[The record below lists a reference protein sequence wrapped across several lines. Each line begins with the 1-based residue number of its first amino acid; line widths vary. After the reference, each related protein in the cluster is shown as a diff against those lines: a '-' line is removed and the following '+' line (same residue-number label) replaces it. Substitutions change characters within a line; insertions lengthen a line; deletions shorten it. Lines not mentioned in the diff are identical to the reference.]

1 MTENSL
7 KSWSQVAGM
16 QSAWLLNYDAERYPF
31 ARYLRDQV
39 FGVDDLEKLHQTSI
53 CRPGSPPGYPDNLRL
68 RQMMQRLPLS
78 SEFYTIYTRFVH
90 ELVVRYFG
98 GRISYAARPKMRVHL
113 AGSGSVSR
121 WHRDANVTG
130 RLEQINIW
138 LPATNCFAGNTL
150 WVEDN
155 YGTERYQPI
164 PVRLGQALFFDG
176 GLLAHGSVSN
186 DTDTSRV
193 SFDLRFSPSSPT
205 PSAMTMRLLG
215 ERPLASFVAQ
225 LCPSLPPSP

>member
-1 MTENSL
+1 
-7 KSWSQVAGM
+7 M
-16 QSAWLLNYDAERYPF
+16 Q
-31 ARYLRDQV
+31 
-39 FGVDDLEKLHQTSI
+39 H
-53 CRPGSPPGYPDNLRL
+53 
-68 RQMMQRLPLS
+68 LPLS
-78 SEFYTIYTRFVH
+78 SDFYTIYTRFVH

-98 GRISYAARPKMRVHL
+98 GCISYAARPKMRVHL

-155 YGTERYQPI
+155 YGTEHYQPI

-176 GLLAHGSVSN
+176 GLLSHGSVAN
-186 DTDTSRV
+186 ETDSSRV
-193 SFDLRFSPSSPT
+193 SFDLRFSASSRT
-205 PSAMTMRLLG
+205 PSAMTLRLLG
-215 ERPLASFVAQ
+215 ERPSPSIVAQ
-225 LCPSLPPSP
+225 LCPSLPPSPTTLPEPGLG